1 MGTARC
7 VLVTWTV
14 RFVAACALTAWIAV
28 GAQAEPAETTG
39 WPAGSPELSDLA
51 AGRLLVKAG
60 RFEDALVFLKQ
71 AQAADEEQAIER
83 RFLLGA
89 VYMRLG
95 MPREAAEQYEAIL
108 AIRPDLTRVRLE
120 LARAHYAA
128 GQDDKAKYHFQLS
141 LGDKLPSSAESVVE
155 GFLNAI
161 DARKRWSAH
170 VSIAALPETNA
181 VRRTDRETVQIAGAT
196 FRLNEDAREASG
208 VGAQLSA
215 GAAYAP
221 IVGTG
226 LRGHLALSAATK
238 LYEQSAWNDI
248 AVVGKAGL
256 TRLFDGGSAS
266 GGVQAG
272 RRWLGSTG
280 FRHSVGPWGSVDLRL
295 SPRTR
300 ISASTNVD
308 YRTHDEKDD
317 LDGWRVALN
326 PVVRYVLDSQTLLEV
341 GPQFEAIEAR
351 ADHGASRL
359 MGVGVGVSR
368 AFENGIS
375 ASLSASVRR
384 QAYRADDPLFGVRR
398 DDMVMWLSGRML
410 HRSFQLG
417 GFATYVGYSYE
428 RGRSNISLHNY
439 ENHGVVM
446 GVTREF

>member
-1 MGTARC
+1 MPIAWTA
-7 VLVTWTV
+7 
-14 RFVAACALTAWIAV
+14 RFVAACALTALVAV
-28 GAQAEPAETTG
+28 GAQAEPVETTG
-39 WPAGSPELSDLA
+39 QPPAAGPEISDLA
-51 AGRLLVKAG
+51 AARLLMQAG
-60 RFEDALVFLKQ
+60 RFEHALAFLKQ
-71 AQAADEEQAIER
+71 ATPAGEDETIER
-83 RFLLGA
+83 HFLLGA
-89 VYMRLG
+89 VYMRLRQ
-95 MPREAAEQYEAIL
+95 PREAAEQYEAIL

-128 GQDDKAKYHFQLS
+128 GQDDKARYHFQLS
-141 LGDKLPSSAESVVE
+141 LGDKLPSSVEIAVE

-181 VRRTDRETVQIAGAT
+181 VRRTDRETVQIGGAT

-221 IVGTG
+221 VVGSG
-226 LRGHLALSAATK
+226 LRGHFALSTAAK
-238 LYEQSAWNDI
+238 LYERSAWNDI
-248 AVVGKAGL
+248 AVVGKAGI

-272 RRWLGSTG
+272 RRWQGTEG
-280 FRHSVGPWGSVDLRL
+280 FQYSVGPWGRIDYRL

-300 ISASTNVD
+300 VSASTAVE
-308 YRTHDEKDD
+308 YRTHDERDD
-317 LDGWRVALN
+317 LDSWRVALN

-341 GPQFEAIEAR
+341 GPQLEAIRAR
-351 ADHGASRL
+351 ADHRASRL
-359 MGVGVGVSR
+359 AGIGVGVSR

-398 DDMVMWLSGRML
+398 EDTVMWLSGRVL
-410 HRSFQLG
+410 HRSLQLS
-417 GFATYVGYSYE
+417 GFAPYVGYSYE
-428 RGRSNISLHNY
+428 RSRSTIPLHDY
-439 ENHGVVM
+439 ENHGAIL
-446 GVTREF
+446 GLTREF

>member
-1 MGTARC
+1 MPIA
-7 VLVTWTV
+7 WIAH
-14 RFVAACALTAWIAV
+14 FVAACALTALVAV
-28 GAQAEPAETTG
+28 GAQAEPVEATG
-39 WPAGSPELSDLA
+39 QPPAAGPAISDLA
-51 AGRLLVKAG
+51 AARLLMQAG
-60 RFEDALVFLKQ
+60 RFEHALAFLKQ
-71 AQAADEEQAIER
+71 ATPAGEDEAIER

-95 MPREAAEQYEAIL
+95 KPDEAARQYEAIL
-108 AIRPDLTRVRLE
+108 AIRPGLTRVRLE

-128 GQDDKAKYHFQLS
+128 GQDDKARYHFQLS
-141 LGDKLPSSAESVVE
+141 LGDKLPSSVESAVE

-170 VSIAALPETNA
+170 VSLAALPETNA
-181 VRRTDRETVQIAGAT
+181 VRRTDRETVQIGGAT

-221 IVGTG
+221 VVGSG
-226 LRGHLALSAATK
+226 LRGHFALSTAAK
-238 LYEQSAWNDI
+238 LYERSAWNDI

-272 RRWLGSTG
+272 RRWQGTEG
-280 FRHSVGPWGSVDLRL
+280 FQHSVGPWGRVDYRL

-300 ISASTNVD
+300 VSASTAVD
-308 YRTHDEKDD
+308 YRRHDERDD

-326 PVVRYVLDSQTLLEV
+326 PVLRYVLDSQTLLEV
-341 GPQFEAIEAR
+341 GPQLEAVRAR
-351 ADHGASRL
+351 ADHRASRL
-359 MGVGVGVSR
+359 AGIGVGVSR

-384 QAYRADDPLFGVRR
+384 QAYRTDDPLFGVRR
-398 DDMVMWLSGRML
+398 EDRVMWLSGRVL
-410 HRSFQLG
+410 HRSLQLS
-417 GFATYVGYSYE
+417 GFAPYVGYSYE
-428 RGRSNISLHNY
+428 RSRSTIPLHDY
-439 ENHGVVM
+439 ENHGAIL
-446 GVTREF
+446 GLTREF